1 MLPGDREGRSHLS
14 IRNCGLQRTLIIVF
28 QGSLKAIKGLNK
40 DNLKTIS
47 KVSEFLL
54 FFLSQYNFIIFIICI
69 YIVNNMFLYC
79 VFT

>member
-1 MLPGDREGRSHLS
+1 MEDRSKKELKSIGNVARGQREGRSHLS

-40 DNLKTIS
+40 DNLKAIS

-54 FFLSQYNFIIFIICI
+54 FFYLNTI
-69 YIVNNMFLYC
+69 L
-79 VFT
+79 